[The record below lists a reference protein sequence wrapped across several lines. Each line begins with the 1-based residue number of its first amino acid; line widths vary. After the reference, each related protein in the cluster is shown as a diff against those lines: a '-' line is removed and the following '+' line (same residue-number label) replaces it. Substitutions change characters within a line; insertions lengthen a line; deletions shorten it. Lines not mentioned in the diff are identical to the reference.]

1 MAAKFCRECGAQLK
15 PNAKFCSACGTT
27 VFQQETT
34 QAKPAQAPE
43 VQVQAAAPQPAQ
55 PDNTSVPGG
64 EITFD
69 IDSQMIGESTKQPD
83 LAKLISGLAAAG
95 LSFAAIWNANSP
107 VLTSVLLSAAAIAA
121 RILIG
126 KVRGRKK

>member
-1 MAAKFCRECGAQLK
+1 MSANFCRECGAQLK

-34 QAKPAQAPE
+34 QAKPAQVPE
-43 VQVQAAAPQPAQ
+43 VQAAAPQPAQ
-55 PDNTSVPGG
+55 PDNTSVTGG

-83 LAKLISGLAAAG
+83 LAKLISGLTAA
-95 LSFAAIWNANSP
+95 
-107 VLTSVLLSAAAIAA
+107 
-121 RILIG
+121 
-126 KVRGRKK
+126 

>member
-1 MAAKFCRECGAQLK
+1 MSAKFCRECGTQLK
-15 PNAKFCSACGTT
+15 LQAKFCSACGTT

-34 QAKPAQAPE
+34 QAKPVHEPE
-43 VQVQAAAPQPAQ
+43 VPVQPDTPQPVQ
-55 PDNTSVPGG
+55 QENMNVPGG

-69 IDSQMIGESTKQPD
+69 IDGQMLVESTKQPD

-95 LSFAAIWNANSP
+95 LSFVAIWNANSP

>member
-1 MAAKFCRECGAQLK
+1 MSAKFCRECGAQLK

-34 QAKPAQAPE
+34 QAKPAQVPN
-43 VQVQAAAPQPAQ
+43 VQVQPDIPQSAQ
-55 PDNTSVPGG
+55 PEKMTIPGG

-83 LAKLISGLAAAG
+83 LAKLISGLAAAV

>member
-1 MAAKFCRECGAQLK
+1 MSAKFCRECGTQLK
-15 PNAKFCSACGTT
+15 PQAKFCSACGTP
-27 VFQQETT
+27 VYRQETT
-34 QAKPAQAPE
+34 QAKPVHEPE
-43 VQVQAAAPQPAQ
+43 VPVQPDTPQPVQ
-55 PDNTSVPGG
+55 QENMNVPGG

-69 IDSQMIGESTKQPD
+69 IDGQMLVESTKQPD

>member
-1 MAAKFCRECGAQLK
+1 MDG
-15 PNAKFCSACGTT
+15 
-27 VFQQETT
+27 
-34 QAKPAQAPE
+34 
-43 VQVQAAAPQPAQ
+43 
-55 PDNTSVPGG
+55 
-64 EITFD
+64 
-69 IDSQMIGESTKQPD
+69 QMIGESTKQPD
-83 LAKLISGLAAAG
+83 LAKLISGLTAAG

>member
-1 MAAKFCRECGAQLK
+1 MSANFCRECGAQLK
-15 PNAKFCSACGTT
+15 PTAKFCSDCGTT

-34 QAKPAQAPE
+34 QAKPVHEPE
-43 VQVQAAAPQPAQ
+43 VPVQPDTPQPVQ
-55 PDNTSVPGG
+55 QENMNVPGG

-69 IDSQMIGESTKQPD
+69 IDGQMLVESTKQPD

>member
-1 MAAKFCRECGAQLK
+1 MAANFCRECGAQLK
-15 PNAKFCSACGTT
+15 PNAKFCSACGTP
-27 VFQQETT
+27 VYRQETT
-34 QAKPAQAPE
+34 QAKP
-43 VQVQAAAPQPAQ
+43 VQEPVLVQPDIPQPAQ
-55 PDNTSVPGG
+55 PEKMTIPGG

-107 VLTSVLLSAAAIAA
+107 VLISVLLSAAAVAVS
-121 RILIG
+121 ILIG
-126 KVRGRKK
+126 KVRVRKK

>member
-1 MAAKFCRECGAQLK
+1 MSAKFCRECGTQLK
-15 PNAKFCSACGTT
+15 PQAKFCSACGTP
-27 VFQQETT
+27 VYRQETT
-34 QAKPAQAPE
+34 QAKPAQVPE

-69 IDSQMIGESTKQPD
+69 MDGQMIGESTKQPD
-83 LAKLISGLAAAG
+83 LAKLISGLAAAV
-95 LSFAAIWNANSP
+95 LSFVAIWNAKSP
-107 VLTSVLLSAAAIAA
+107 VLISVLLSAAAVAA